1 MSICSASLGRNGLP
15 AGLIGHSVSPRPPFQ
30 AIRELSHTWVFW
42 SGLPWCQLVHPY
54 IKCYSKLFEKTKTV
68 LSSSFRKEDAS
79 LTEDRMAS
87 RQCSKDKSIG
97 VLTQS
102 KAPHCT
108 GVSTRADLCSSRV
121 SETCVHL
128 ESLHFKSGAD
138 YLERVMKQ
146 EYGGECIAMFGGE
159 EEKPVWWTIGKASS
173 SFRASCGEE
182 QSSIVAFG

>member
-1 MSICSASLGRNGLP
+1 MSSTKYGMQNLKERHQTKSFTVLMSICSASLGRNGLP

-30 AIRELSHTWVFW
+30 AIRGLSHTWVFW

-102 KAPHCT
+102 KAPH
-108 GVSTRADLCSSRV
+108 
-121 SETCVHL
+121 
-128 ESLHFKSGAD
+128 
-138 YLERVMKQ
+138 
-146 EYGGECIAMFGGE
+146 
-159 EEKPVWWTIGKASS
+159 W
-173 SFRASCGEE
+173 
-182 QSSIVAFG
+182 SIN